1 MIYCATPTFSLSL
14 SCCLSFLC
22 WPRISAHSYFCNL
35 FFFLS
40 FVTGKYGH
48 YSALDGTDMNYGSE
62 DNGMGLTMGL
72 GGMAGL
78 GNYGTTLIEVNR
90 ILSSVPT
97 ASVL

>member
-1 MIYCATPTFSLSL
+1 MLLVVSLL
-14 SCCLSFLC
+14 APNQRSFLFLQ
-22 WPRISAHSYFCNL
+22 R
-35 FFFLS
+35 FFFSLS